1 MTNSLYISTTEAGS
15 GKALISLGIIELIL
29 RKTNIDK
36 FVAIITLMF
45 THLLTHNSVRNKNV
59 YDRTLEMGWQI
70 LLNIVEGFEALTN
83 SDN

>member
-1 MTNSLYISTTEAGS
+1 
-15 GKALISLGIIELIL
+15 
-29 RKTNIDK
+29 
-36 FVAIITLMF
+36 MF